1 MSTIVAA
8 IVLFAMWL
16 GWGWL
21 SWRRVLALARRFDS
35 LSPMPRFF
43 LSAGALLLSG
53 AALIGGWMVVSAISP
68 EGEHFGVGAFS
79 VFLVA
84 GALFVSLQMFGAS
97 LMWREGTRVTSRPP
111 PASNS
116 RNDHNRQ
123 EGEQE

>member
-16 GWGWL
+16 GWGWM
-21 SWRRVLALARRFDS
+21 SWRQTLAFARRLDS
-35 LSPMPRFF
+35 LSSMPRF
-43 LSAGALLLSG
+43 LVSAGALLLSG
-53 AALIGGWMVVSAISP
+53 AALIGGWMVVSALSP
-68 EGEHFGVGAFS
+68 DGEHFGVGAFA
-79 VFLVA
+79 VFLVT

-97 LMWREGTRVTSRPP
+97 LVWRAGVQVTSRPP